1 MARRNAFASV
11 AAGVGAA
18 ATLVGEK
25 AVLSNG
31 NCSNRFGSE
40 KVTSPPPPS
49 DRDATGRGGHSPP
62 ATLEQKPL
70 AVDVADLV
78 PSRPIATSPAVSSS
92 GDPKMG
98 STYADRFVRL
108 IHLMDP
114 RHTMTTEGDI
124 RRYQRFLKDHT
135 TGESNGS
142 FDKDLLA
149 AAGKVDA
156 SCNVA
161 TGEVIPAPFRLSGYL
176 LCNIPVVA
184 IMLFSKSVYVQVF
197 SHWVNQSLNT
207 AVNYYNRSGADMT
220 TRTLAISY
228 ALAVGTACPLAYGL
242 GKAFQRA
249 PPSMKRFSFVAS
261 YVAVAA
267 AGSMNVL
274 FTRASEITGGVQ
286 VTDESGEV
294 RGVSK
299 KAGLKCVLQTVA
311 SRGMILPLPVVVLPA
326 VLVGLLKR
334 GGVMPTSPRA
344 RMWAQV
350 AVITAS
356 LSFALPVSIAVF
368 PQEAR
373 FKAESLEPE
382 LHNLRLRDGSRDVKY
397 LYANKGL
404 ESSGLPRVRAG
415 KLGQALGGPAS
426 ASTNI
431 GGRQRQE
438 DKVVAV
444 PDLNVH
450 VPETVKLDS
459 AINRSYFAVF
469 DGHGGPAASSFLAKT
484 FHVALAKNPLLKS
497 DPKAALLDVWKS
509 MDSEIYRILA
519 QRHHENTSRANST
532 GGKGT
537 EEVSF
542 PRDGSTATVL
552 LLVGNKLF
560 TANCGDSS
568 GILVK
573 KDGSVRVITK
583 NHDTLDK
590 DEFERIGKLG
600 GFYRNQLLRM
610 PKRWPWCCFLQD
622 VVVGKPRVY
631 PGGLLVTR
639 AFGDF
644 SAKRVELGGTP
655 GVILPD
661 CEEVLEMT
669 IEEDWSE
676 VVIAS
681 DGVWDVVP
689 TQEMPML
696 LARLEG
702 KGAVAAARQW
712 AASNGRNIE
721 NLTNNGKV
729 SAPDV
734 TVGDTDIL
742 RLKQAQLNG
751 TCAKLILACVRH
763 RYWELNQSAADN
775 ASAVILRFHPL
786 RSLER
791 SSKES
796 PEGSRENGGSFA
808 QQTV

>member
-1 MARRNAFASV
+1 M
-11 AAGVGAA
+11 
-18 ATLVGEK
+18 
-25 AVLSNG
+25 
-31 NCSNRFGSE
+31 
-40 KVTSPPPPS
+40 
-49 DRDATGRGGHSPP
+49 
-62 ATLEQKPL
+62 
-70 AVDVADLV
+70 
-78 PSRPIATSPAVSSS
+78 ATSPAVSSRS
-92 GDPKMG
+92 DPKLG

-114 RHTMTTEGDI
+114 RHTMTTEGDV
-124 RRYQRFLKDHT
+124 RRYKKLLKDHT
-135 TGESNGS
+135 MGESKGS
-142 FDKDLLA
+142 MDGDLLA
-149 AAGKVDA
+149 AADKVDA

-161 TGEVIPAPFRLSGYL
+161 TGEVIPAPFRLSGFL

-184 IMLFSKSVYVQVF
+184 TMLFTKSVYVQVF

-220 TRTLAISY
+220 ARTVATSY
-228 ALAVGTACPLAYGL
+228 ALAVGTACPLAFGL

-249 PPSMKRFSFVAS
+249 PPSMQRFSFVAS

-299 KAGLKCVLQTVA
+299 KAGLQCVLQTVA
-311 SRGMILPLPVVVLPA
+311 SRGMIMPLPVVVLPA
-326 VLVGLLKR
+326 VLVAFLKGR
-334 GGVMPTSPRA
+334 GMMPTNPRA

-356 LSFALPVSIAVF
+356 LSVALPVSIAVF
-368 PQEAR
+368 PQEAC
-373 FKAESLEPE
+373 FKADSLEPE
-382 LHNLRLRDGSRDVKY
+382 LQNLRLKDGSGEVKTY
-397 LYANKGL
+397 L
-404 ESSGLPRVRAG
+404 LPSMFSWLSA
-415 KLGQALGGPAS
+415 

-431 GGRQRQE
+431 GGRPRQE
-438 DKVVAV
+438 DEVVVV
-444 PDLNVH
+444 PDLNKH
-450 VPETVKLDS
+450 VPEMAELDRS
-459 AINRSYFAVF
+459 ITRSYFAVF
-469 DGHGGPAASSFLAKT
+469 DGHGGPAASSFLAKK
-484 FHVALAKNPLLKS
+484 FHVALAKNPLLGS
-497 DPKAALLDVWKS
+497 DPKAALMDVWNS
-509 MDSEIYRILA
+509 MDYQIYSILA
-519 QRHHENTSRANST
+519 ERHRDNTNHKT
-532 GGKGT
+532 GGNGTGT
-537 EEVSF
+537 EEVTF

-552 LLVGNKLF
+552 LLVGNKMF
-560 TANCGDSS
+560 VANCGDSS
-568 GILVK
+568 GVLIK
-573 KDGSVRVITK
+573 KDGRVLAITK

-590 DEFERIGKLG
+590 DEFERICKLG
-600 GFYRNQLLRM
+600 GFYREQMLKTPR
-610 PKRWPWCCFLQD
+610 RWPWCCLQQD

-644 SAKRVELGGTP
+644 SAKLVELGGTP

-669 IEEDWSE
+669 IEEDWAE

-681 DGVWDVVP
+681 DGVWDVVSAE
-689 TQEMPML
+689 EMPVL
-696 LARLEG
+696 LARLDG
-702 KGAVAAARQW
+702 RGAAMAKLGSPTVN
-712 AASNGRNIE
+712 SSSK
-721 NLTNNGKV
+721 NNGSV

-734 TVGDTDIL
+734 TVSATVSDTDIL
-742 RLKQAQLNG
+742 RLRQAQLNG

-763 RYWELNQSAADN
+763 RYWEMNHAAADN
-775 ASAVILRFHPL
+775 ASAVILRFDPL

-796 PEGSRENGGSFA
+796 SEGSREGGGACA